1 MSFCFFG
8 IIPEIGIQ
16 GLLFFVG
23 YFDFLA
29 SYVKDTSSK
38 PQHGLLNLYAVQRS
52 RLQR

>member
-23 YFDFLA
+23 YLGFFA
-29 SYVKDTSSK
+29 SDVKDTSSK
-38 PQHGLLNLYAVQRS
+38 PQHGLLYLYAVQRS
-52 RLQR
+52 QRQR